1 MVRNQLAHRR
11 LGTPC
16 SGHLVALVLLASG
29 LVFFCC
35 ANVLAQQDNG
45 VIYGRVSDS
54 RGRPQNLRLQLLAA
68 GDILADDVYTD
79 SEGQYTFRS
88 LPSGEYWIVVEAQG
102 FEPVRQHVMLD
113 THVNARMQV
122 NLVLEE
128 PRVTTRVAT
137 PALSGSAS
145 SRAVD
150 ARNPA
155 PSFAPQA
162 VRELD
167 KGIARQKKGDLEGAI
182 AHYEK
187 AIGIDPHFYPALNNL
202 GAAYERQGD
211 HHHAEEVLVKAIA
224 INPDDGQSHVNLGH
238 VFYEEGR
245 YPEACVQL
253 EEGVKRTPN
262 SASGYFLLGS
272 TFFRLGELDKAVT
285 NLKQALTLDPKGMP
299 RAHLQLANLY
309 LKQHEMTAASNEL
322 QAYLRANPSDPQAP
336 AIKKMLASIAAGQM

>member
-1 MVRNQLAHRR
+1 MLRSHLARR
-11 LGTPC
+11 ARATAC
-16 SGHLVALVLLASG
+16 SRLLVALQAAG
-29 LVFFCC
+29 LVFLCGGNL
-35 ANVLAQQDNG
+35 AAQQDNG
-45 VIYGRVSDS
+45 VIYGRVTDS
-54 RGRPQNLRLQLLAA
+54 RGHPQNQRVQLLAA
-68 GDILADDVYTD
+68 GDIPADDVYTD
-79 SEGQYTFRS
+79 TDGQYTFRS
-88 LPSGEYWIVVEAQG
+88 LPSGEYWVVVEAQG
-102 FEPVRQHVMLD
+102 FEPVRRAVMLD
-113 THVNARMQV
+113 THISARMQV

-128 PRVTTRVAT
+128 PRVTSHAASPT
-137 PALSGSAS
+137 LSGSAS

-187 AIGIDPHFYPALNNL
+187 AVDIDPHFYPALNNL
-202 GAAYERQGD
+202 GAAYEHQGD
-211 HHHAEEVLVKAIA
+211 HRRAEEVLLKSLA
-224 INPDDGQSHVNLGH
+224 INPDDGQSYINLGH

-245 YPEACVQL
+245 YPEARAQL
-253 EEGVKRTPN
+253 EEGVKRTPD

-272 TFFRLGELDKAVT
+272 TFLRLGELDKAAT

-309 LKQHEMTAASNEL
+309 LKQHEMTAASSEL

-336 AIKKMLASIAAGQM
+336 AIKKMLASIAANQTN

>member
-1 MVRNQLAHRR
+1 MVGSHLAHRA

-16 SGHLVALVLLASG
+16 SRLLVALQAAG
-29 LVFFCC
+29 LVFLCSGD
-35 ANVLAQQDNG
+35 LPAQQDNG

-54 RGRPQNLRLQLLAA
+54 RGHPQNLRVQMLAA
-68 GDILADDVYTD
+68 GDIVADDVFTD
-79 SEGQYTFRS
+79 PDGQYTFRS
-88 LPSGEYWIVVEAQG
+88 LPSGQYWVVVEAQG
-102 FEPVRQHVMLD
+102 FEPVRRPVMLD
-113 THVNARMQV
+113 THVSARMQV

-128 PRVTTRVAT
+128 PRVTTRAASLT
-137 PALSGSAS
+137 LSGSTS

-150 ARNPA
+150 ARNPT

-167 KGIARQKKGDLEGAI
+167 KGIARQKKGDLQGAI

-187 AIGIDPHFYPALNNL
+187 AIDIDPHFYPAFNNL

-211 HHHAEEVLVKAIA
+211 HRRAEEVLLKALA
-224 INPDDGQSHVNLGH
+224 INPEDGQSHINLGH

-245 YPEACVQL
+245 YPEACAQL
-253 EEGVKRTPN
+253 EDGVKRTPD

-272 TFFRLGELDKAVT
+272 TFLRLGELDKAVT
-285 NLKQALTLDPKGMP
+285 NLKQALTLDPQGMP
-299 RAHLQLANLY
+299 RAYLQLANLY
-309 LKQHEMTAASNEL
+309 LKQHEMTAASAEL

-336 AIKKMLASIAAGQM
+336 AIKKMLASIAANQTN